1 MPLALVFTSAPRGL
15 SPGRSG
21 YVTVARHEAMPARLV
36 ELLESIGTPHES
48 TTGATF
54 TLRALEAGGRRWRI
68 LSRFGAGGLDH
79 TRRDNRIAHHLAFAE
94 DEVASLPPPAEIAR
108 RWSGWL
114 DGWDGEPAWL
124 PPATLDLRPG
134 RPLVPCTSWRSLTGS
149 GAKAAWLVSAGSPRG
164 RSLSGQDNPDVWL
177 ELLAESGALLGL
189 ASWEASFTTDSRVT
203 GSAGFIWRCQPKGG
217 ELDLAEATRQAS
229 PEGADALRASHGITP
244 PKAARPVAKATD
256 ETRQPTGASS
266 SGTLLLIIGI
276 LGLLLLVGAGWFFLS
291 KQDPAPAPVP
301 VAPAPRGPSAAEL
314 ESARNLLR
322 EQASLGEINECLTRQ
337 DVVQAARLWIE
348 LERLAPS
355 FAQRNA
361 EPTLAR
367 IRSRLA
373 SSAAEAAGS
382 LLEQP
387 GTAADVRKVNAIAED
402 LAEARRIGEAVGAP
416 RDAAWEQLLAMRE
429 RALLLARLDIRPT
442 LIVRGRWVTASA
454 GPTVPATADF
464 DLGLDAGTEI
474 RKFLTEGLVGGPG
487 TTARGGIR
495 WVAFRHVAH
504 RDPTAPR
511 LLVASIEPGASS
523 VYVGEN
529 TAGGA
534 RPGISLTVGSRA
546 NVINLYLPS
555 RPTAE
560 FLASCHGLELVNAA
574 GRRLCVALV
583 PENAILETLTLP
595 LAALAAE
602 NETQALSP
610 APWIAPVL
618 EQVRV
623 SGGRSGLF
631 PNGQSFPDRTP
642 PSLASAPN
650 RLDTTLLRLAA
661 DGGATMPRAEV
672 LTRQKKA
679 REGDVRGAGA
689 PWTVR
694 AVSIAGEPILT
705 LAEFRD

>member
-1 MPLALVFTSAPRGL
+1 LAE
-15 SPGRSG
+15 
-21 YVTVARHEAMPARLV
+21 VAR
-36 ELLESIGTPHES
+36 
-48 TTGATF
+48 
-54 TLRALEAGGRRWRI
+54 
-68 LSRFGAGGLDH
+68 
-79 TRRDNRIAHHLAFAE
+79 
-94 DEVASLPPPAEIAR
+94 
-108 RWSGWL
+108 
-114 DGWDGEPAWL
+114 
-124 PPATLDLRPG
+124 
-134 RPLVPCTSWRSLTGS
+134 
-149 GAKAAWLVSAGSPRG
+149 
-164 RSLSGQDNPDVWL
+164 
-177 ELLAESGALLGL
+177 
-189 ASWEASFTTDSRVT
+189 
-203 GSAGFIWRCQPKGG
+203 
-217 ELDLAEATRQAS
+217 QAP
-229 PEGADALRASHGITP
+229 PEGPDALRASHGITP
-244 PKAARPVAKATD
+244 PKAARPAARAAEEIRRPV
-256 ETRQPTGASS
+256 GASS
-266 SGTLLLIIGI
+266 SGTLLLTVGI
-276 LGLLLLVGAGWFFLS
+276 LGLLLLLGVGWLILS
-291 KQDPAPAPVP
+291 KQDPAPAPAP
-301 VAPAPRGPSAAEL
+301 VAPTPRGPSASEL

-322 EQASLGEINECLTRQ
+322 EQASLGEINECLTKQ

-373 SSAAEAAGS
+373 SSAAQAAVS

-387 GTAADVRKVNAIAED
+387 GTAADTRKVTAIAED

-416 RDAAWEQLLAMRE
+416 RDAAWDQLLAVRE
-429 RALLLARLDIRPT
+429 RALLLVRLDIRPT

-454 GPTVPATADF
+454 GPTVPASADF

-487 TTARGGIR
+487 ITARGGIR

-511 LLVASIEPGASS
+511 LSPASIEPGASS
-523 VYVGEN
+523 VYAGE
-529 TAGGA
+529 TMPGGG
-534 RPGISLTVGSRA
+534 RPGISLTVGNRA
-546 NVINLYLPS
+546 NAISLNLPS

-583 PENAILETLTLP
+583 PDEAILETLVLP
-595 LAALAAE
+595 LAALTLE
-602 NETQALSP
+602 DETQALSP
-610 APWIAPVL
+610 APWIAPLL

-623 SGGRSGLF
+623 SGARTGLF
-631 PNGQSFPDRTP
+631 PNGQTFPDRTP

-672 LTRQKKA
+672 LARQKKA
-679 REGDVRGAGA
+679 REGDARGAGA